1 MRNLYD
7 TVDEAFDRAWPYWED
22 HLGPAKQKEII
33 EEIVKAM
40 IGVVEEQGP

>member
-7 TVDEAFDRAWPYWED
+7 TVDEAFDTGWPGWED
-22 HLGPAKQKEII
+22 GISPGRKNMII